1 MPEILEYIL
10 IGFVLWLLFLAGSLY
25 RLRNA
30 IRAAFWPE
38 LNGELEFV
46 EVLRSVSLEY
56 VAYELNL
63 RYKFDCNSAEYT
75 GNTFSFRVNEFVSES
90 SALNHLN
97 PYVNGG
103 KIKVRYNPV
112 DPSINVIE
120 SGISFSE
127 IRFLIISLF
136 LSLAIFSWAYF
147 IEAF

>member
-10 IGFVLWLLFLAGSLY
+10 IGFLLWLLLLVGSLY

-46 EVLRSVSLEY
+46 EVLRSASLEY

-63 RYKFDCNSAEYT
+63 RYRFDCNGAEYT
-75 GNTFSFRVNEFVSES
+75 GNTFSFRVAEFVSES
-90 SALNHLN
+90 SALNHLK
-97 PYVNGG
+97 PYVSREA
-103 KIKVRYNPV
+103 IKVRYNPA

-136 LSLAIFSWAYF
+136 LSLTIFVGAYF